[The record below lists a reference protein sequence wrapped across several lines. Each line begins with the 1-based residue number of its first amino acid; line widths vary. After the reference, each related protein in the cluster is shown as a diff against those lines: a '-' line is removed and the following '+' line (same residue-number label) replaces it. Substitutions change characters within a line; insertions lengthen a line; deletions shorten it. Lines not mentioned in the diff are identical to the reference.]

1 MGCYEQIVLG
11 RNIDIVAPRSKPR
24 RREARLAPQLTSA
37 CGCASLQPLRSVHC
51 GGGLA
56 ALGGLARLL
65 LAAAAIPLLLLAL
78 APLVVVVAPLVAAP
92 LALLVALALAAL
104 LAARLLLAAARRGA
118 RRGRRLLVLR
128 RLDLGVQLA
137 ERLPLQRLRQ
147 RTRKRLAAHDCSH
160 LLPRR
165 RRGECRAHQA
175 AQRPLEGLDRGALLL
190 SDRALHLGRLLARLL
205 LELGDVR
212 RERRARQAR
221 HLAPRVGGGGDRRG
235 ELVGRGGGGD
245 GRCAAHA
252 AQ

>member
-11 RNIDIVAPRSKPR
+11 RNIDSSTKPR

-104 LAARLLLAAARRGA
+104 LAARARRRVAGSPTSSRTDKVHEQDERVVGRLEPHFAARREQLGEA
-118 RRGRRLLVLR
+118 R
-128 RLDLGVQLA
+128 DQLEA
-137 ERLPLQRLRQ
+137 V
-147 RTRKRLAAHDCSH
+147 RLARAPAVPVHHH
-160 LLPRR
+160 L
-165 RRGECRAHQA
+165 EA
-175 AQRPLEGLDRGALLL
+175 RPLAQVR
-190 SDRALHLGRLLARLL
+190 RVHLGRARAEPPLQ
-205 LELGDVR
+205 LGNRGAARPHLD
-212 RERRARQAR
+212 EALDEHRARR
-221 HLAPRVGGGGDRRG
+221 DSR
-235 ELVGRGGGGD
+235 
-245 GRCAAHA
+245 
-252 AQ
+252 